1 MKSYLVLENG
11 SMLNLATCS
20 FSHNV
25 LGVVTVDNHTLN
37 LQDPA
42 TGKAYRSKLDMK
54 EENRLASMLM
64 TGHPMLGKFVTD
76 ELPLDYHLY
85 DLKTVILS

>member
-11 SMLNLATCS
+11 SMLNLTTCH
-20 FSHNV
+20 FNHNV

-42 TGKAYRSKLDMK
+42 TGKAYQSELGTA
-54 EENRLASMLM
+54 EEKRLASMLM
-64 TGHPMLGKFVTD
+64 TGHPMLGKVVTD